1 MRASRWVVGVLM
13 GVVVA
18 VPAMATAQGASGTEK
33 TTGETA
39 PPPPPPPPPPP
50 LFSGGDAWIAGG
62 FAAATLIAMPFDER
76 LAEWMQQPSRQNNSA
91 MKGTATVFRNFA
103 DPGTV
108 VIAGGVYIAGVL
120 EHNATMTDVGF
131 HSGEAIVAS
140 SVVGWAIKSVAGRA
154 RPRVDIHRPHDFKLG
169 RGFGAAGDYQSFPS
183 GHTLAAF
190 SLAAAVTAESDRL
203 WPEHHALI
211 GVLTYG
217 GATLSGLSRMYNN
230 AHWASD
236 VLLGA
241 GIGTLSGLAII
252 HFNEAHPR
260 NLINRVLLGAS
271 VLPDGQGGLVVAWTI
286 PTR

>member
-1 MRASRWVVGVLM
+1 MRVSRWVVGVVM
-13 GVVVA
+13 GLGMA
-18 VPAMATAQGASGTEK
+18 ATASGQTAK
-33 TTGETA
+33 GDTTLKSEEA
-39 PPPPPPPPPPP
+39 PP
-50 LFSGGDAWIAGG
+50 LFSRSDAWIAGG
-62 FAAATLIAMPFDER
+62 FAAATVLAMPVDER
-76 LAEWMQQPSRQNNSA
+76 LAEWMQQPARQNNSA
-91 MKGTATVFRNFA
+91 MKGTATVFRNLA

-108 VIAGGVYIAGVL
+108 VIAGGLYVAGL
-120 EHNATMTDVGF
+120 LDHNATMTDVGF

-190 SLAAAVTAESDRL
+190 SLAAAVTAESGRL
-203 WPEHHALI
+203 WPDHQMLI

-241 GIGTLSGLAII
+241 GIGTLTGRMVVRWQ
-252 HFNEAHPR
+252 HGHPGNWVDRTFNHVSAGP
-260 NLINRVLLGAS
+260 G
-271 VLPDGQGGLVVAWTI
+271 PDGAMMVGGHATW
-286 PTR
+286 